1 MKNKK
6 NIIILI
12 CLFLLSFITFYR
24 LMRPGLFSMMDDM
37 HVFRLDQLDKC
48 LKDGQVPCRLIK
60 DGGMGYGYPLF
71 NYYSP
76 LTYSISEVFHLTGF
90 SLIDSLK
97 ITFALCHVI
106 GIFGMYFFASLFFGT
121 YGGFISAIIFLLA
134 PYQATDSW
142 VRGAIAESMA
152 INLIPWVFY
161 FLTKFINSKNKR
173 LLTFDF
179 RLFGLIISLSALLLS
194 HNLTSLAIAPVLVI
208 YSLVLLFKNKN
219 LNIKSIFKLVFP
231 VLVSIGISSF
241 FLLPALL
248 EKNFVTIDTM
258 TQGYFQYIIHFATLS
273 QLFISRFWGFGA
285 SLWGPIDDMAFSV
298 GIVQW
303 LIPLFAII
311 FLFFKKIFKN
321 KASLFKGGNSDLSEQ
336 VGFIILFSLV
346 FLFSVFLTH
355 NKSTFIW
362 KALPFMAF
370 YQFPWRFLSITIF
383 ASSFVAGSIILLI
396 NKKFQILAV
405 VLISIITILLNFS
418 YFREDIWYPNL
429 TDNQKLSSTE
439 IVAQSGAGLKDYWPK
454 YSQNFPNS
462 FVSDSPTVV
471 QGEADF
477 IKYYKKSNYSEA
489 FFSVST
495 PKATIK
501 LPIVY
506 FPNWELYIDNQKT
519 DFQID
524 SDLGLI
530 QFEVNQGSH
539 HYELFLKNTSIRTIG
554 NSISLISLVLVI
566 IMGIK
571 SKFKKNEK

>member
-1 MKNKK
+1 MKSRK
-6 NIIILI
+6 NLILLI
-12 CLFLLSFITFYR
+12 CLFLISIITFYR

-37 HVFRLDQLDKC
+37 HIFRLDQLDQC
-48 LKDGQVPCRLIK
+48 LKDGQIPCRFIK

-76 LTYSISEVFHLTGF
+76 LTYGVSEVFHLVGF
-90 SLIDSLK
+90 SLINSLK

-106 GIFGMYFFASLFFGT
+106 GIFGMYFFASLFFGA
-121 YGGFISAIIFLLA
+121 YGGFISAVIFLLA

-161 FLTKFINSKNKR
+161 FLTKFIKKHLSLDIRNWI
-173 LLTFDF
+173 LLT
-179 RLFGLIISLSALLLS
+179 ISLTALLLS

-219 LNIKSIFKLVFP
+219 LNIKSIIKLAVP

-248 EKNFVTIDTM
+248 EKKLVTVDTM

-273 QLFISRFWGFGA
+273 QLFISRFWGYGA

-298 GIVQW
+298 GIIQW
-303 LIPLFAII
+303 LIPLLAII
-311 FLFFKKIFKN
+311 FLFFKRKKLKGNFIFI
-321 KASLFKGGNSDLSEQ
+321 A
-336 VGFIILFSLV
+336 LFSLV

-370 YQFPWRFLSITIF
+370 YQFPWRFLSIAIF

-396 NKKFQILAV
+396 NKKFQILTV
-405 VLISIITILLNFS
+405 VLISIVTILLNFS
-418 YFREDIWYPNL
+418 YFKEDIWYPNL
-429 TDNQKLSSTE
+429 TDSQKLSPTE
-439 IVAQSGAGLKDYWPK
+439 IVAQSGAGLKDYWP
-454 YSQNFPNS
+454 SFGQNFPNN
-462 FVSDSPTVV
+462 FAPNQPTVSKGIV
-471 QGEADF
+471 VNNYL
-477 IKYYKKSNYSEA
+477 KTSNKVTLNT
-489 FFSVST
+489 VSNSNGKIT
-495 PKATIK
+495 
-501 LPIVY
+501 LPLVY
-506 FPNWELYIDNQKT
+506 FPNWQLFIDGQKT
-519 DFQID
+519 DFTINK
-524 SDLGLI
+524 DLGLI
-530 QFEVNQGSH
+530 EFNVTSGNHSILLE
-539 HYELFLKNTSIRTIG
+539 FKNTPIRTIG

>member
-24 LMRPGLFSMMDDM
+24 LLRPGLFSMMDDM
-37 HVFRLDQLDKC
+37 HIFRLDQLDKC
-48 LKDGQVPCRLIK
+48 LKDGQLPCRFIK

-76 LTYSISEVFHLTGF
+76 LTYGVSEVFHLVGF
-90 SLIDSLK
+90 SLINSLK
-97 ITFALCHVI
+97 ITFALCHII

-142 VRGAIAESMA
+142 VRGAIAESLA

-161 FLTKFINSKNKR
+161 FLTKFIKSNKNKIP
-173 LLTFDF
+173 LILSLT
-179 RLFGLIISLSALLLS
+179 ALLLS

-219 LNIKSIFKLVFP
+219 LNIKSILKLAVP

-248 EKNFVTIDTM
+248 EKKLVTIDTM

-273 QLFISRFWGFGA
+273 QLFISRFWGYGA

-298 GIVQW
+298 GIIQW
-303 LIPLFAII
+303 LIPLLAII
-311 FLFFKKIFKN
+311 FLFFKRKK
-321 KASLFKGGNSDLSEQ
+321 LKGNF
-336 VGFIILFSLV
+336 VFIALFSLV

-370 YQFPWRFLSITIF
+370 YQFPWRFLSIAIF

-396 NKKFQILAV
+396 NKKFQILTV

-418 YFREDIWYPNL
+418 YFKEDIWYPKL
-429 TDNQKLSSTE
+429 TDSQKLSPTG
-439 IVAQSGAGLKDYWPK
+439 IVAQSGAGLKDYWP
-454 YSQNFPNS
+454 SFGQNFPNS
-462 FVSDSPTVV
+462 FAPNQPTISEGVVINNYLKTSNKVTLNTVS
-471 QGEADF
+471 
-477 IKYYKKSNYSEA
+477 KSNGKI
-489 FFSVST
+489 T
-495 PKATIK
+495 
-501 LPIVY
+501 LPLVY
-506 FPNWELYIDNQKT
+506 FPNWQLFIDGQKT
-519 DFQID
+519 DFTINK
-524 SDLGLI
+524 DLGLI
-530 QFEVNQGSH
+530 EFNVTSGNHSILLE
-539 HYELFLKNTSIRTIG
+539 FKNTPIRTIG